1 MSILHASWTAPHTYA
16 KQVSLVTSFVQR
28 HSMTTGLRCL
38 LGDRRVVLLE
48 LQHLKILIVLAAET
62 VALKE
67 YYWWKKCSV
76 LRGERFA
83 FASSLVPFS
92 CSDYE
97 NTVASVF
104 WGIIEEKEAP
114 LHLDFSICHVI
125 HSIAFESVEN
135 PPQQNSVW
143 VYLEEMLYVDVY
155 ISDPAFYPFLWSFFF
170 ALSNGKMAS
179 EILCK
184 NRSWK
189 CFWKAYE
196 ERQFSDK
203 LKQAS
208 LFLLHI
214 QLNLNK
220 KSYYL
225 CYKCK

>member
-38 LGDRRVVLLE
+38 LGDRGVVLLE

-83 FASSLVPFS
+83 FASSLIPFS
-92 CSDYE
+92 CSDDE

-135 PPQQNSVW
+135 PSQQNSVW
-143 VYLEEMLYVDVY
+143 VYLEEMLYLDVY

-170 ALSNGKMAS
+170 AIVKWQNGQ
-179 EILCK
+179 
-184 NRSWK
+184 W
-189 CFWKAYE
+189 
-196 ERQFSDK
+196 DPV
-203 LKQAS
+203 
-208 LFLLHI
+208 
-214 QLNLNK
+214 
-220 KSYYL
+220 
-225 CYKCK
+225 